1 MRERWVV
8 NCGISGEKT
17 GKKPN
22 IREKIFVEF
31 KIFLYKNARK
41 RYNRK
46 VKEVEY
52 GVDGGPLT
60 MESS

>member
-8 NCGISGEKT
+8 NCGIFVNKT

-46 VKEVEY
+46 VKEIDHDVN
-52 GVDGGPLT
+52 GGPLT